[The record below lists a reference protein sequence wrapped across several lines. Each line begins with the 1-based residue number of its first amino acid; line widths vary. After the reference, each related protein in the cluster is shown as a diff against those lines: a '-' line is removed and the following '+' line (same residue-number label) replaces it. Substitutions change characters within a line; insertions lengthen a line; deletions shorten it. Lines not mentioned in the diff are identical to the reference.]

1 LKTLLQIIFTLDVSF
16 MQRPVPVVEFDQLSN
31 LSSGFVYEYNTKIL
45 EDLAHNKALRKPVTR
60 DATQGKQFD
69 LISGVACRQ

>member
-1 LKTLLQIIFTLDVSF
+1 MSSDEVLCTRDD
-16 MQRPVPVVEFDQLSN
+16 PDVVEFDQ

-45 EDLAHNKALRKPVTR
+45 EDLAHNKALHKPVMN